1 MKANNVPD
9 NVEEI
14 LASLMAAAALLG
26 HEIVPHTMFKE
37 QHICNGCKNYVYQ
50 ITRHGCSICSCLTKA
65 CGAPWGF
72 APIENRRKVA
82 HALNEQYGTE
92 WFYV

>member
-9 NVEEI
+9 NAEEI

-26 HEIVPHTMFKE
+26 HEIVPHRLYDSNHVCK
-37 QHICNGCKNYVYQ
+37 GCGNYVY
-50 ITRHGCSICSCLTKA
+50 IVTNRGCSICSCLAKA
-65 CGAPWGF
+65 CGSPWGV
-72 APIENRRKVA
+72 APGDDRKRIA

-92 WFYV
+92 WFYA